1 MNNVKSIITKYNAHI
16 IRNSQSQNTET
27 DNCNCMQQQKHLPT
41 TETMYDQQ
49 HYLQSHSHNEQH
61 ERH

>member
-1 MNNVKSIITKYNAHI
+1 MKNVKSIITKHNAHI
-16 IRNSQSQNTET
+16 IRNSQSQNTEN
-27 DNCNCMQQQKHLPT
+27 DNCNCARQQKHLPT

-49 HYLQSHSHNEQH
+49 HYLQSHSHNKQH

>member
-1 MNNVKSIITKYNAHI
+1 MNNVKSIITKHNAHI

-27 DNCNCMQQQKHLPT
+27 DNCNCDNKNMHLPT
-41 TETMYDQQ
+41 IETLYDQQ
-49 HYLQSHSHNEQH
+49 HYLQSHSHNEQD

>member
-1 MNNVKSIITKYNAHI
+1 MNNVKSIITKHNAHI

-27 DNCNCMQQQKHLPT
+27 DNCNCET

-49 HYLQSHSHNEQH
+49 HYLQSHSYNEQH
-61 ERH
+61 ERY